1 MVTYPIFLWCKG
13 NTRWLH
19 IIMVFY
25 FRLLGGQEQFIL
37 LFYDWISIISMTKD
51 SNKRYQT
58 RTIFEPFFFF
68 VKKCIHCVVSSVK
81 KNKISVSLYSFKWV
95 TAQEDAWYG
104 NKLIHVRDVSY
115 LFYYLYSLQ
124 ILQTSLGRWGE
135 WGEFP
140 ISCISWFEARV
151 LN

>member
-1 MVTYPIFLWCKG
+1 MQFIKRHILSGMKVIKVKANNSSPPSWYHGNYNECVTASQAYFLNKVVTYPIFLWCKG

-81 KNKISVSLYSFKWV
+81 KIRY
-95 TAQEDAWYG
+95 QY
-104 NKLIHVRDVSY
+104 R
-115 LFYYLYSLQ
+115 
-124 ILQTSLGRWGE
+124 
-135 WGEFP
+135 
-140 ISCISWFEARV
+140 CIRSNELLHKKTHGMV
-151 LN
+151 IN